1 MKRFAL
7 LLLVL
12 AACKSSSDS
21 KPAPAA
27 GGTTAPQTAVPHMRQ
42 SNRVAPS
49 LPDEDTA
56 EGSNRPSLPEDRP
69 WRHHH
74 GEWGSNMTEDQRQAM
89 MQQRADH
96 MRERLDADGDG
107 KLSYDE
113 LKNAPGRM
121 HFDNP
126 ADIDTNHDG
135 DISADELAAAMQA
148 RRDAYRAQRQAQ
160 NGGGSN
166 GPTTPAS
173 GDPSGTATSGDPSGP
188 NTGP

>member
-1 MKRFAL
+1 
-7 LLLVL
+7 
-12 AACKSSSDS
+12 
-21 KPAPAA
+21 
-27 GGTTAPQTAVPHMRQ
+27 
-42 SNRVAPS
+42 
-49 LPDEDTA
+49 
-56 EGSNRPSLPEDRP
+56 
-69 WRHHH
+69 
-74 GEWGSNMTEDQRQAM
+74 
-89 MQQRADH
+89 